1 MKIKKICRLCV
12 DAAMLAV
19 TVLLMASKRTGIMLH
34 ILLGVVLF
42 VLLVIHNTLNAS
54 WWGSV
59 GRGQYSRR
67 RWVQT
72 VLNFSLLADVLV
84 ILISGVAYAVTLHR
98 FASLLYIVM
107 MFTHLGLHGKHRSHR
122 AKN

>member
-19 TVLLMASKRTGIMLH
+19 TVLLMASKRTGIMLY

-59 GRGQYSRR
+59 NANRKMSFFAVSM
-67 RWVQT
+67 RWVC
-72 VLNFSLLADVLV
+72 SLDYPLLV
-84 ILISGVAYAVTLHR
+84 
-98 FASLLYIVM
+98 
-107 MFTHLGLHGKHRSHR
+107 GLKPVKS
-122 AKN
+122 

>member
-12 DAAMLAV
+12 DVAMLAV

-72 VLNFSLLADVLV
+72 VLNFSLLTDVLV

-107 MFTHLGLHGKHRSHR
+107 MFTHLGLHGKRRSPR

>member
-19 TVLLMASKRTGIMLH
+19 TVLLMASKRTGIMLY

-59 GRGQYSRR
+59 NANRKMSFFAGMECHLLAVSM
-67 RWVQT
+67 RWVC
-72 VLNFSLLADVLV
+72 SLDYPLLV
-84 ILISGVAYAVTLHR
+84 
-98 FASLLYIVM
+98 
-107 MFTHLGLHGKHRSHR
+107 GLKPVKS
-122 AKN
+122 

>member
-1 MKIKKICRLCV
+1 MKNKKKCRLCV
-12 DAAMLAV
+12 DVAMLEV

-72 VLNFSLLADVLV
+72 VLNFSLLTDVLV

-107 MFTHLGLHGKHRSHR
+107 MFTHLGLHGKRRSHR

>member
-1 MKIKKICRLCV
+1 MKIKKICRICV
-12 DAAMLAV
+12 DVAMLVV

-72 VLNFSLLADVLV
+72 VLNFSLLTDVLV

-107 MFTHLGLHGKHRSHR
+107 MFTHLGLHGKRRSHR

>member
-1 MKIKKICRLCV
+1 MKIKKVCHVCV

-42 VLLVIHNTLNAS
+42 VLLAIHNILNAS

-59 GRGQYSRR
+59 GQGRYSRR

-72 VLNFSLLADVLV
+72 MLNFSLLADVLA
-84 ILISGVAYAVTLHR
+84 ILISGMAYAVTLHR

-107 MFTHLGLHGKHRSHR
+107 MFMHLGLHGKRSSYR

>member
-1 MKIKKICRLCV
+1 
-12 DAAMLAV
+12 MLAV

-42 VLLVIHNTLNAS
+42 VLLVIHHFLNIS
-54 WWGSV
+54 WWGCV
-59 GRGQYSRR
+59 GQGRYSRK
-67 RWVQT
+67 RWIQT
-72 VLNFSLLADVLV
+72 TLNFFLLADVFV
-84 ILISGVAYAVTLHR
+84 ILISGMAYAVTLHR

-107 MFTHLGLHGKHRSHR
+107 MFTHLGLHGKRRSHQ